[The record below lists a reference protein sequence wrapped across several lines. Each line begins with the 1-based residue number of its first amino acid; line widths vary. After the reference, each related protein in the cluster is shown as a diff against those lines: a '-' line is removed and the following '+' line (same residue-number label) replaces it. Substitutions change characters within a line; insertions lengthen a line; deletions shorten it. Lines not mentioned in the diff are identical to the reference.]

1 MGIYNNIHDPN
12 NDDSYYYCSRN
23 DCPCHQHDFYDSS
36 RNLNIKY
43 EYNDDH
49 NVYFNYDNHNDSTK
63 YDNNK
68 YDDYNIVDDNYYN
81 NKFNSSSTR

>member
-1 MGIYNNIHDPN
+1 MGIYNNIHNPN
-12 NDDSYYYCSRN
+12 NDDNYYYCPVN
-23 DCPCHQHDFYDSS
+23 DCPCHQHDYYDSS

-43 EYNDDH
+43 EYNDEYD
-49 NVYFNYDNHNDSTK
+49 VYFNYDNHDDSTK

-68 YDDYNIVDDNYYN
+68 YDDYNVVYDNYYN

>member
-1 MGIYNNIHDPN
+1 MGIYNNIHNP
-12 NDDSYYYCSRN
+12 NDDDNYYYCPVN
-23 DCPCHQHDFYDSS
+23 DCPCHQHDFYDGS

-43 EYNDDH
+43 EYNDEH
-49 NVYFNYDNHNDSTK
+49 NVYFNYDNHDDSTK

-68 YDDYNIVDDNYYN
+68 YDDYNIVNDEYYN

>member
-23 DCPCHQHDFYDSS
+23 DCPCHGHDFYDSS
-36 RNLNIKY
+36 RNINLKY
-43 EYNDDH
+43 EYNNEHD
-49 NVYFNYDNHNDSTK
+49 VYFNYDNHDDSTK

-68 YDDYNIVDDNYYN
+68 YDDYNIVNDNYYN

>member
-36 RNLNIKY
+36 RNIKY

-49 NVYFNYDNHNDSTK
+49 NVHFNYDNHD
-63 YDNNK
+63 DK
-68 YDDYNIVDDNYYN
+68 YDDYNIVNDEYYN

>member
-1 MGIYNNIHDPN
+1 MGIYNNIHTT
-12 NDDSYYYCSRN
+12 DDDEYYYCSRN
-23 DCPCHQHDFYDSS
+23 DCPCHGHDFYDSS
-36 RNLNIKY
+36 RNLNLKY
-43 EYNDDH
+43 EYNDEHD
-49 NVYFNYDNHNDSTK
+49 VYFNYDNHDDSTK